1 MGALDGL
8 RVLDLSR
15 LAPGPYCS
23 MLLADMGA
31 DVLRVDNA
39 VGGPV
44 RSGDMLS
51 RNKRSIALNLKTEGG
66 RRVLHRLAA
75 DADVFLEGNRPG
87 VCARLG
93 CDWVTLAALNPR
105 LVYCSLTGY
114 GQTGP
119 MAMAAG
125 HDVNYI
131 ALAGVLSQIG
141 NGQDPPHPPLNLV
154 ADFGGG
160 GLMAAFG
167 ILCAL
172 FERERSG
179 RGQYID
185 ASMVDGAASLMAVHF
200 AQKGARSTPG
210 VGLLSGGAAFYRCYE
225 CKCGGYVSVG
235 AIEPQ
240 FFAALCEGTGVDVAE
255 EQMDEER
262 WPEHIGMFTR
272 AFLTRTRD
280 EWAEVFTE
288 LDACVSPV
296 LDLDEAP
303 GHPHNVERG
312 VFPVGPDGEVHV
324 APAPRLERTPGTL
337 RQREPRMGEHTLA
350 VLAELGYGDGEIS
363 DLERNGAIAGE
374 TKE

>member
-1 MGALDGL
+1 MGALDEL

-51 RNKRSIALNLKTEGG
+51 RNKRSIALNLKTADGQ
-66 RRVLHRLAA
+66 RVLQELAA
-75 DADVFLEGNRPG
+75 EADVFLEGNRPG

-93 CDWVTLAALNPR
+93 CDYPKLSEINPR
-105 LVYCSLTGY
+105 LIYCSLTGY

-119 MAMAAG
+119 MARAAG

-141 NGQDPPHPPLNLV
+141 NGREPPLPPLNLV

-167 ILCAL
+167 ILCAV

-179 RGQYID
+179 HGQHID
-185 ASMVDGAASLMAVHF
+185 AAMVDGAASLMAVHF

-210 VGLLSGGAAFYRCYE
+210 VGLLGGGAAFYRCYE

-255 EQMDEER
+255 HQMDTDR
-262 WPEHIGMFTR
+262 WPEHIEAFRR

-288 LDACVSPV
+288 FDACVSPV

-303 GHPHNVERG
+303 RHEHNVERG
-312 VFPVGPDGEVHV
+312 TFPIGPDGEIHI
-324 APAPRLERTPGTL
+324 APAPRLGRTPGAL
-337 RQREPRMGEHTLA
+337 RRREPRMGEHTEG
-350 VLAELGYGDGEIS
+350 VLLDLGYSAEEITG
-363 DLERNGAIAGE
+363 LELNGAILR
-374 TKE
+374 T

>member
-1 MGALDGL
+1 
-8 RVLDLSR
+8 
-15 LAPGPYCS
+15 

-51 RNKRSIALNLKTEGG
+51 RNKRSVALNLKTAGG
-66 RRVLHRLAA
+66 QRVLHELAA
-75 DADVFLEGNRPG
+75 GADVFLEGNRPG

-93 CDWVTLAALNPR
+93 CDYAALSAVNPR

-119 MAMAAG
+119 MSRAAG

-141 NGQDPPHPPLNLV
+141 NGSDPPLPPLNLV

-185 ASMVDGAASLMAVHF
+185 AAMIDGAASLMAVHF

-210 VGLLSGGAAFYRCYE
+210 VGLLGGGAAFYRCYE

-240 FFAALCEGTGVDVAE
+240 FFAALCEGTGVDVAD

-262 WPEHIGMFTR
+262 WPDHIEAFR
-272 AFLTRTRD
+272 HAFLTRTRGRVGGGVHRTRRLRVASARPSTRRPGTPTTRSAARFPWD
-280 EWAEVFTE
+280 RTARSTSRRRRGWSARRERCASANRGWASTRRRS
-288 LDACVSPV
+288 SPNSAWTPPTS
-296 LDLDEAP
+296 LNWNGRERFS
-303 GHPHNVERG
+303 GHERG
-312 VFPVGPDGEVHV
+312 Q
-324 APAPRLERTPGTL
+324 RTHGAAGRRR
-337 RQREPRMGEHTLA
+337 RQ
-350 VLAELGYGDGEIS
+350 
-363 DLERNGAIAGE
+363 AG
-374 TKE
+374 

>member
-1 MGALDGL
+1 MGALDEL

-39 VGGPV
+39 VGGAV

-51 RNKRSIALNLKTEGG
+51 RNKRSIALNLKTPEGQQ
-66 RRVLHRLAA
+66 VLHELASG
-75 DADVFLEGNRPG
+75 ADVFLEGNRPG

-93 CDWVTLAALNPR
+93 CDYPTLSSLNER

-119 MAMAAG
+119 MAQAAG

-141 NGQDPPHPPLNLV
+141 NGSEPPLPPLNLV

-167 ILCAL
+167 VLCAL

-185 ASMVDGAASLMAVHF
+185 AAMIDGAASLMAVHF

-210 VGLLSGGAAFYRCYE
+210 VGLLGGGAAFYRCYE
-225 CKCGGYVSVG
+225 CKCGGHVSVG

-240 FFAALCEGTGVDVAE
+240 FFAALCEGTGVDVVDR
-255 EQMDEER
+255 QMDTEC
-262 WPEHIGMFTR
+262 WPDHIEAFRR

-280 EWAEVFTE
+280 EWAEVFSE

-312 VFPVGPDGEVHV
+312 TFPVGPDGEIHI

-337 RQREPRMGEHTLA
+337 RQREPRMGEHTEE
-350 VLAELGYGDGEIS
+350 VLAELGYGAGDI
-363 DLERNGAIAGE
+363 LELEQNGAILRS
-374 TKE
+374 

>member
-1 MGALDGL
+1 
-8 RVLDLSR
+8 
-15 LAPGPYCS
+15 

-51 RNKRSIALNLKTEGG
+51 RNKRSIALNLKTPGG
-66 RRVLHRLAA
+66 QRILQQLAT

-93 CDWVTLAALNPR
+93 CDYAALAALNER

-119 MAMAAG
+119 MAQAAG

-141 NGQDPPHPPLNLV
+141 NGREPPLPPLNLV

-179 RGQYID
+179 RGQYLD
-185 ASMVDGAASLMAVHF
+185 AAMIDGAASLMAVHF
-200 AQKGARSTPG
+200 AQRGARSTPG
-210 VGLLSGGAAFYRCYE
+210 IGLLGGGAAFYRCYE

-240 FFAALCEGTGVDVAE
+240 FFAALCEGTGVDVAH
-255 EQMDEER
+255 EQMDTEC
-262 WPEHIGMFTR
+262 WPAHIDAFRR

-280 EWAEVFTE
+280 EWTEVFSR
-288 LDACVSPV
+288 LDACVAPV

-303 GHPHNVERG
+303 RHVHNVERG
-312 VFPVGPDGEVHV
+312 TFPIGPDGEIHI
-324 APAPRLERTPGTL
+324 APAPRLERTPGDL
-337 RQREPRMGEHTLA
+337 RRREPRMGEHTGE
-350 VLAELGYGDGEIS
+350 VLRGLGYGPEEIEG
-363 DLERNGAIAGE
+363 LEQNGAILRA
-374 TKE
+374 

>member
-51 RNKRSIALNLKTEGG
+51 RNKRSVALNLKTAGG
-66 RRVLHRLAA
+66 RQVLHRLARG
-75 DADVFLEGNRPG
+75 ADVFLEGNRPG

-93 CDWVTLAALNPR
+93 CDYPALSALNER

-119 MAMAAG
+119 MSRAAG

-141 NGQDPPHPPLNLV
+141 NGSDPPLPPLNLV

-185 ASMVDGAASLMAVHF
+185 AAMIDGAASLMAVHF

-210 VGLLSGGAAFYRCYE
+210 VGLLGGGAAFYRCYE

-240 FFAALCEGTGVDVAE
+240 FFAALCEGTGVHVAD

-262 WPEHIGMFTR
+262 WPEHIEAFRR

-280 EWAEVFTE
+280 EWAETFGE

-303 GHPHNVERG
+303 RHAHNAERG
-312 VFPVGPDGEVHV
+312 TFPVGPDGEVHI

-337 RQREPRMGEHTLA
+337 RQREPRMGEHTEE
-350 VLAELGYGDGEIS
+350 VLAELGYGAGDVLE
-363 DLERNGAIAGE
+363 LERKGAILRA
-374 TKE
+374 

>member
-1 MGALDGL
+1 
-8 RVLDLSR
+8 
-15 LAPGPYCS
+15 

-51 RNKRSIALNLKTEGG
+51 RNKRSIALNLKTPGG
-66 RRVLHRLAA
+66 QRILQQLAA

-93 CDWVTLAALNPR
+93 CDYATLAALNER

-119 MAMAAG
+119 MAQAAG

-141 NGQDPPHPPLNLV
+141 NGREPPLPPLNLV

-179 RGQYID
+179 RGQYLD
-185 ASMVDGAASLMAVHF
+185 AAMIDGAASLMAVHF

-210 VGLLSGGAAFYRCYE
+210 KGLLGGGAAFYRCYE

-240 FFAALCEGTGVDVAE
+240 FFAALCEGTGVGVAH
-255 EQMDEER
+255 EQMDTER
-262 WPEHIGMFTR
+262 WPAHIDAFR
-272 AFLTRTRD
+272 SAFLTRTRD
-280 EWAEVFTE
+280 EWTEVFSR
-288 LDACVSPV
+288 LDACVAPV

-303 GHPHNVERG
+303 RNAHNAERG
-312 VFPVGPDGEVHV
+312 TFPIGPDGEIHI
-324 APAPRLERTPGTL
+324 APAPRLERTPGDL
-337 RQREPRMGEHTLA
+337 RRREPRMGEHTEE
-350 VLAELGYGDGEIS
+350 VLRRLGYGPEEIDG
-363 DLERNGAIAGE
+363 LEENGAILRA
-374 TKE
+374 

>member
-44 RSGDMLS
+44 RSGDMVS
-51 RNKRSIALNLKTEGG
+51 RNKRSIALNLKTAAGQ
-66 RRVLHRLAA
+66 RILHRLAA
-75 DADVFLEGNRPG
+75 EADVFLEGNRPG

-93 CDWVTLAALNPR
+93 CDYATLSALNQR

-114 GQTGP
+114 GQSGP
-119 MAMAAG
+119 MAQAAG

-141 NGQDPPHPPLNLV
+141 NGTDPPLPPLNLV

-172 FERERSG
+172 FERECSG

-185 ASMVDGAASLMAVHF
+185 AAMVDGAASLMAVHF
-200 AQKGARSTPG
+200 GQKGARSTPG
-210 VGLLSGGAAFYRCYE
+210 VGLLGGGAAFYRCYE
-225 CKCGGYVSVG
+225 CKGGGYVSVG

-240 FFAALCEGTGVDVAE
+240 FFAALCEGTGVDVVD
-255 EQMDEER
+255 EQMDTDR
-262 WPEHIGMFTR
+262 WPEHIEAFRR
-272 AFLTRTRD
+272 AFLERTRD

-303 GHPHNVERG
+303 GHAHNAERG
-312 VFPVGPDGEVHV
+312 TFPIGPDGEIHI
-324 APAPRLERTPGTL
+324 APAPRLERTPGDL
-337 RQREPRMGEHTLA
+337 RRREPRMGEHTED
-350 VLAELGYGDGEIS
+350 VLTELGFSAEDMVE
-363 DLERNGAIAGE
+363 LEEEGAILR
-374 TKE
+374 T

>member
-1 MGALDGL
+1 
-8 RVLDLSR
+8 
-15 LAPGPYCS
+15 

-51 RNKRSIALNLKTEGG
+51 RNKRSIALNLKTADGQ
-66 RRVLHRLAA
+66 RILQQLAR

-93 CDWVTLAALNPR
+93 CDYETLAAINQH

-119 MAMAAG
+119 MAQAAG
-125 HDVNYI
+125 HDVNYL

-141 NGQDPPHPPLNLV
+141 NGHDPPLPPLNLV

-179 RGQYID
+179 RGQRID
-185 ASMVDGAASLMAVHF
+185 AAMIDGAASLMAVHF

-210 VGLLSGGAAFYRCYE
+210 VGLLGGGAAFYRCYE

-240 FFAALCEGTGVDVAE
+240 FFAALCEGTGVDVVD
-255 EQMDEER
+255 EQMVTER
-262 WPEHIGMFTR
+262 WPDHIEAFR
-272 AFLTRTRD
+272 QAFLTRTRE
-280 EWAEVFTE
+280 EWADVFSE

-303 GHPHNVERG
+303 CHEHNAQRG
-312 VFPVGPDGEVHV
+312 AFPIGPDGEIHV
-324 APAPRLERTPGTL
+324 APAPRLERTPGDL
-337 RQREPRMGEHTLA
+337 RRREPRMGEHT
-350 VLAELGYGDGEIS
+350 AEILQRLGYSNREI
-363 DLERNGAIAGE
+363 DELERSGAILR
-374 TKE
+374 T

>member
-1 MGALDGL
+1 
-8 RVLDLSR
+8 
-15 LAPGPYCS
+15 

-51 RNKRSIALNLKTEGG
+51 RNKRSIALNLKTAEGQ
-66 RRVLHRLAA
+66 RILQQLAA
-75 DADVFLEGNRPG
+75 EADVFLEGNRPG

-93 CDWVTLAALNPR
+93 CDYATLAALNER

-119 MAMAAG
+119 MAQAAG

-141 NGQDPPHPPLNLV
+141 NGREPPLPPLNLV

-179 RGQYID
+179 RGQYLD
-185 ASMVDGAASLMAVHF
+185 AAMIDGAASLMAVHF

-210 VGLLSGGAAFYRCYE
+210 RGLLGGGAAFYRCYE

-240 FFAALCEGTGVDVAE
+240 FFAALCEGTGVDVTH
-255 EQMDEER
+255 EQMDSER
-262 WPEHIGMFTR
+262 WPAHIDAFRR

-280 EWAEVFTE
+280 EWSEVFSR
-288 LDACVSPV
+288 LDACVAPV

-303 GHPHNVERG
+303 RHAHNVERG
-312 VFPVGPDGEVHV
+312 TFPIGPDGEVHI
-324 APAPRLERTPGTL
+324 APAPRLQRTPGDL
-337 RQREPRMGEHTLA
+337 RRREPRMGEHTEE
-350 VLAELGYGDGEIS
+350 VLQRLGYGPEEIEG
-363 DLERNGAIAGE
+363 LERNGAILRA
-374 TKE
+374 

>member
-1 MGALDGL
+1 
-8 RVLDLSR
+8 
-15 LAPGPYCS
+15 

-51 RNKRSIALNLKTEGG
+51 RNKRSIALNLKTAGG
-66 RRVLHRLAA
+66 QRILQQLAQ

-93 CDWVTLAALNPR
+93 CDYETLAALNER

-119 MAMAAG
+119 MSRAAG

-141 NGQDPPHPPLNLV
+141 NGQDPPLPPLNLV

-185 ASMVDGAASLMAVHF
+185 AAMIDGAASLNAVHF

-210 VGLLSGGAAFYRCYE
+210 KGLLGGGAAFYRCYE

-240 FFAALCEGTGVDVAE
+240 FFAALCEGTGVHVVD
-255 EQMDEER
+255 EQMDSER
-262 WPEHIGMFTR
+262 WPVHIDAFRR

-280 EWAEVFTE
+280 EWADTFSE

-303 GHPHNVERG
+303 LHPHNAERG
-312 VFPVGPDGEVHV
+312 TFPTGPDGEIHI
-324 APAPRLERTPGTL
+324 APAPRLGRTPGAL
-337 RQREPRMGEHTLA
+337 RRREPRMGEHTRE
-350 VLAELGYGDGEIS
+350 VLEELGLNAAQIRE
-363 DLERNGAIAGE
+363 LEEDGAILG
-374 TKE
+374 T

>member
-51 RNKRSIALNLKTEGG
+51 RNKRSIALNLKTAGG
-66 RRVLHRLAA
+66 QRILQELAR

-93 CDWVTLAALNPR
+93 CDHPSLSAINPR

-119 MAMAAG
+119 MAQAAG

-141 NGQDPPHPPLNLV
+141 NGQDPPLPPLNLV

-185 ASMVDGAASLMAVHF
+185 AAMIDGAASLMAVHF

-210 VGLLSGGAAFYRCYE
+210 AGLLGGGAAFYRCYE

-240 FFAALCEGTGVDVAE
+240 FFAALCEGTGVDVAD
-255 EQMDEER
+255 EQMDTDR
-262 WPEHIGMFTR
+262 WPAHIEAFRR

-280 EWAEVFTE
+280 EWAAVFSE

-303 GHPHNVERG
+303 DHEHNVQRG
-312 VFPVGPDGEVHV
+312 TFPIGPDGEIHI
-324 APAPRLERTPGTL
+324 APAPRLERTPGDL
-337 RQREPRMGEHTLA
+337 RRREPRMGEHTGE
-350 VLAELGYGDGEIS
+350 VLADLGYSAGEI
-363 DLERNGAIAGE
+363 DGLEQNGAILRA
-374 TKE
+374 

>member
-1 MGALDGL
+1 
-8 RVLDLSR
+8 
-15 LAPGPYCS
+15 

-51 RNKRSIALNLKTEGG
+51 RNKRSIALNLKTKDGQ
-66 RRVLHRLAA
+66 RILRQLVAA
-75 DADVFLEGNRPG
+75 ADVFLEGNRPG

-93 CDWVTLAALNPR
+93 CDYETLEALNPG

-119 MAMAAG
+119 MARSAG
-125 HDVNYI
+125 HDINYI

-141 NGQDPPHPPLNLV
+141 NGSEPPLPPLNLV

-172 FERERSG
+172 LERERSG

-185 ASMVDGAASLMAVHF
+185 SAMIDGAASLMAVHF
-200 AQKGARSTPG
+200 AQKGARSKPG
-210 VGLLSGGAAFYRCYE
+210 VGSLGGGAAFYRCYE

-240 FFAALCEGTGVDVAE
+240 FFAALCEGTGVDVVD
-255 EQMDEER
+255 EQLDAER
-262 WPEHIGMFTR
+262 WPEHIDAFRR

-280 EWAEVFTE
+280 EWAIVFSE

-296 LDLDEAP
+296 LELDEAP
-303 GHPHNVERG
+303 LHPHNKERG
-312 VFPVGPDGEVHV
+312 TFPVGPDGEVHI
-324 APAPRLERTPGTL
+324 APAPRLGRTPGTL
-337 RQREPRMGEHTLA
+337 RRREPRMGEHTEQILD
-350 VLAELGYGDGEIS
+350 ELGYGADEMES
-363 DLERNGAIAGE
+363 LEQKGAILRS
-374 TKE
+374 

>member
-51 RNKRSIALNLKTEGG
+51 RNKRSIALNLKTADGQRILQE
-66 RRVLHRLAA
+66 LAR

-93 CDWVTLAALNPR
+93 CDYPKLSEINPR
-105 LVYCSLTGY
+105 LIYCSLTGY

-119 MAMAAG
+119 MARAAG

-141 NGQDPPHPPLNLV
+141 NGREPPLPPLNLV

-167 ILCAL
+167 ILCAV

-179 RGQYID
+179 RGQHID
-185 ASMVDGAASLMAVHF
+185 AAMVDGAASLMAVHF

-210 VGLLSGGAAFYRCYE
+210 VGLLGGGAAFYRCYE

-240 FFAALCEGTGVDVAE
+240 FFAALCEGSGVDVAE
-255 EQMDEER
+255 QQMDTDR
-262 WPEHIGMFTR
+262 WPEHIEAFRR

-280 EWAEVFTE
+280 EWTEVFAE

-303 GHPHNVERG
+303 RHEHNVERG
-312 VFPVGPDGEVHV
+312 TFPVGPDGEIHI
-324 APAPRLERTPGTL
+324 APAPRLGRTPGAL
-337 RQREPRMGEHTLA
+337 RMREPRMGEHTEGIL
-350 VLAELGYGDGEIS
+350 LDLGYSVEEITG
-363 DLERNGAIAGE
+363 LEQNGAILRA
-374 TKE
+374 